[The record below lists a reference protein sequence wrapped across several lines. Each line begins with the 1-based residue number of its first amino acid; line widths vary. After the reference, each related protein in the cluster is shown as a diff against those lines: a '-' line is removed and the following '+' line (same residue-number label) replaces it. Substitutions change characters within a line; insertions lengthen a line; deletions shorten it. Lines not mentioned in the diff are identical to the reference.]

1 MDHLRSV
8 SGPTMVLIWI
18 GLGRA
23 KASFSGLIQPKYYNL
38 KSWCSF
44 EVHFYMHSFES
55 VQFLLSILSRLHT
68 FMKLCQESSISIC
81 MLNNENESYSIHWIM
96 SHWIVYDSERMSHGL
111 LFSNR
116 NKMTRKFNAINNEAG
131 FHSDAIKSR
140 SLIGWL
146 K

>member
-38 KSWCSF
+38 KSWCSLK
-44 EVHFYMHSFES
+44 VHFYAF
-55 VQFLLSILSRLHT
+55 FWKCAILLCILSRLQT

-81 MLNNENESYSIHWIM
+81 MLNHENESYSIHWIV

>member
-1 MDHLRSV
+1 MDHFRS
-8 SGPTMVLIWI
+8 GDMVLIWI
-18 GLGRA
+18 GLDRA

-44 EVHFYMHSFES
+44 EKHFFQMHFFES
-55 VQFLLSILSRLHT
+55 VPFLLCILPRLHT

-81 MLNNENESYSIHWIM
+81 MLNHENESYSIHWIV

>member
-1 MDHLRSV
+1 MQFWKAFFSNAFFWKCAIFIMHSSETAHFYETV
-8 SGPTMVLIWI
+8 SG
-18 GLGRA
+18 
-23 KASFSGLIQPKYYNL
+23 
-38 KSWCSF
+38 
-44 EVHFYMHSFES
+44 
-55 VQFLLSILSRLHT
+55 
-68 FMKLCQESSISIC
+68 ISIC
-81 MLNNENESYSIHWIM
+81 MLNHENESYSIHWIV